1 MEIVFMTGM
10 IGCPAH
16 AVLPAL
22 RVFDDEICTMG
33 GARRGLCENAVMD
46 ISKRSS
52 ARQRLAAGIA
62 DVFFSEPLFDALP
75 DVVFFVKDVQGRY
88 VVVNHTLVKRCGLKH
103 KDALLGRTPA
113 EVFAHP
119 FGQNYLAQDQAV
131 LAGGAEIDEQ
141 LELHLYP
148 NRDPGWCL
156 TRKTAL
162 RDASG
167 AIIGL
172 AGISRDLAMEDR
184 KNSAYHKVA
193 DAARLIHER
202 YDQPLPLPELARTAN
217 MSVAQLE
224 RYFLRIYQLTPRQV
238 IIKTRLDA
246 AARML
251 AGEASVADI
260 AQDCGY
266 ADHSAFTRQFR
277 ATVGVTP
284 TQYRQMLRGA

>member
-1 MEIVFMTGM
+1 MTKSAQSIPSGGVPCENAAM
-10 IGCPAH
+10 DTAK
-16 AVLPAL
+16 
-22 RVFDDEICTMG
+22 RG
-33 GARRGLCENAVMD
+33 GAR
-46 ISKRSS
+46 
-52 ARQRLAAGIA
+52 LALGAHIA
-62 DVFFSEPLFDALP
+62 DVFFAEPLFDALP
-75 DVVFFVKDVQGRY
+75 DVVFFVKDAQGRY
-88 VVVNHTLVKRCGLKH
+88 VVVNQTLVKRCGLKH
-103 KDALLGRTPA
+103 KDALLGRTSA
-113 EVFAHP
+113 EVFARP
-119 FGQNYLAQDQAV
+119 FGQNYLAQDEAV
-131 LAGGAEIDEQ
+131 LAGGAEIADQ

-167 AIIGL
+167 AIVGL
-172 AGISRDLAMEDR
+172 TGISRDLAMEDR

-193 DAARLIHER
+193 AAARLIQER

-246 AARML
+246 ASRML
-251 AGEASVADI
+251 AGAASVAEI
-260 AQDCGY
+260 ALACGY

-284 TQYRQMLRGA
+284 TQYRRVTLR